1 MKWLIFNHD
10 LATVAL
16 FQFTWLEGLYMTQLT
31 QNFLRKLIYSEAEYK
46 YNISFDCLSYLII
59 LGAGQLVIE
68 NFDMEDQNQDF
79 SRLIA
84 FLIWEIDFFFYT
96 RDTILWITLTRIW
109 MEEKTKIL
117 KILCF
122 KIVIFFYTLL
132 KKPVYYSAYK
142 NQR

>member
-1 MKWLIFNHD
+1 M
-10 LATVAL
+10 A
-16 FQFTWLEGLYMTQLT
+16 QLT

-84 FLIWEIDFFFYT
+84 FLIWEIDFFFQYLEYDFVNHT
-96 RDTILWITLTRIW
+96 DSDLDGRKNENFENSMFQNCDIFLYS
-109 MEEKTKIL
+109 TKE
-117 KILCF
+117 
-122 KIVIFFYTLL
+122 TGLL
-132 KKPVYYSAYK
+132 FGI
-142 NQR
+142 